1 MFQKL
6 LKLLDKIYPAEIVYA
21 HCDVPCGIYETGSML
36 TAAETMGKMV
46 EKMLALE
53 YPGDDAEKEPWL
65 AYKNSLVRMILEK
78 EEQGEICKKELLI
91 LWTDYFKPEHLKMFP
106 NLHETFWQAAKLA
119 SKNKQNV
126 SLEAVLEL
134 KSALRKID
142 GMFKAAEASK
152 K

>member
-6 LKLLDKIYPAEIVYA
+6 LKLLDKIYPVEIVYA

-46 EKMLALE
+46 KKMLALE

-106 NLHETFWQAAKLA
+106 NLHETLWQAAKLA

>member
-1 MFQKL
+1 MFQRL
-6 LKLLDKIYPAEIVYA
+6 IKLLDKIYPAEIVYA

-53 YPGDDAEKEPWL
+53 YPGDDAEKEAWIS
-65 AYKNSLVRMILEK
+65 YKNALVRMILEK

-91 LWTDYFKPEHLKMFP
+91 LWTDYFKSEHLEKFP
-106 NLHETFWQAAKLA
+106 NLHEIFWKAAKLV

-126 SLEAVLEL
+126 DMQAIQEL
-134 KSALRKID
+134 KKAVAEID
-142 GMFKAAEASK
+142 AMFQKTK
-152 K
+152 NK